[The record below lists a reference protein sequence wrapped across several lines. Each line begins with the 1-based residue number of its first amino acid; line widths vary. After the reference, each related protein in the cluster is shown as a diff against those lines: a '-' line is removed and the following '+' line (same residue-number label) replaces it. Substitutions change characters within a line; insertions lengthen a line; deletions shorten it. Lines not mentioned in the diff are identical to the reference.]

1 MDLLKYLPPTKKWNQ
16 NAVKKQWLG
25 QGQALRMGLKLALA
39 LSIVASVCFM
49 PVFLLEAN
57 SLVDPSDLRN
67 TSSLELAQDYF
78 QLSL

>member
-1 MDLLKYLPPTKKWNQ
+1 MKN
-16 NAVKKQWLG
+16 QWLG

-67 TSSLELAQDYF
+67 TSRLELAQDYF
-78 QLSL
+78 